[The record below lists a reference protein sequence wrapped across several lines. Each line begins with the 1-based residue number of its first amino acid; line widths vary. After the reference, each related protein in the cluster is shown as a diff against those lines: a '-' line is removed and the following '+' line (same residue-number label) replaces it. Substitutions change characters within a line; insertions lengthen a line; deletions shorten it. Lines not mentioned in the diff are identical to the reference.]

1 MKIIY
6 VQYQQTKQN
15 KQKTTNKYFEDEKN
29 KEKQAKNQL
38 KK

>member
-15 KQKTTNKYFEDEKN
+15 KQKTTNKYFEDEKKKKN
-29 KEKQAKNQL
+29 KQKTN
-38 KK
+38 